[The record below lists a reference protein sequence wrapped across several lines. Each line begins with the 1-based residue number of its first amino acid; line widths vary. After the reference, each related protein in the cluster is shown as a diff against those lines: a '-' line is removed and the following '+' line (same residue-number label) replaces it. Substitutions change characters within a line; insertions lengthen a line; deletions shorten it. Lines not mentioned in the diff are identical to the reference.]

1 MHSFALYSDDDI
13 VVARERV
20 KAAQLFFAAYDALQ
34 RHSEYALNIHSAL
47 PEHDSLQRRKDDAW
61 AVRQSQSG
69 FDDSDSNSISNSD
82 SNSISNSDSNH
93 DSNSISNSISNSYAV
108 VDSTPE
114 ACLPLLLRTARQLAY
129 QALAVLR
136 LLASPGDPDLLDAQ
150 QLLDYTS

>member
-82 SNSISNSDSNH
+82 SNH